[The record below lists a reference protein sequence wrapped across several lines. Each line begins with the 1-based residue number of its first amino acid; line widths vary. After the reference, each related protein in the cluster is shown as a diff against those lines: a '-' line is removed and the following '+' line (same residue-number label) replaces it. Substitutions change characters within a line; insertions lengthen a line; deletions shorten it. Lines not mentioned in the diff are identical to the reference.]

1 MSDKKVYFLAKTTS
15 NEKFD
20 DIIDESI
27 QKLDPLQATNAQFSR
42 LSLAKGSLGDLPLR
56 FIGDT
61 NLGLYSSG
69 DDVLD
74 IVNNGTTR
82 LQITSTVSR
91 HYNSMHNISGT
102 AADPSYSFQ
111 GDTTTGMYRIGA
123 GIVGITTG
131 GVERARISSSGLQVG
146 GQTNI
151 QSIVT
156 GYTGTTT
163 VNANSFKSVLVNHPF
178 GSINFVALF
187 TISLVTGSASIQPSY
202 TTKSSTQ
209 VEFIVRN
216 YDTTQSTVYYLDYLL
231 LKL

>member
-1 MSDKKVYFLAKTTS
+1 MFSLWMNFGPINLSFYSFVKYNMSVTGSNGIQQTLQNVKSTVATLTS
-15 NEKFD
+15 NAGKIENGT
-20 DIIDESI
+20 
-27 QKLDPLQATNAQFSR
+27 ATTPG
-42 LSLAKGSLGDLPLR
+42 LAFKS
-56 FIGDT
+56 DT
-61 NLGLYSSG
+61 NTGLFRVSE
-69 DDVLD
+69 DVLG
-74 IVNNGTTR
+74 V
-82 LQITSTVSR
+82 
-91 HYNSMHNISGT
+91 
-102 AADPSYSFQ
+102 A
-111 GDTTTGMYRIGA
+111 
-123 GIVGITTG
+123 TG
-131 GVERARISSSGLQVG
+131 GVERMRISSSGLQVG

-209 VEFIVRN
+209 VEFMVRN
-216 YDTTQSTVYYLDYLL
+216 YDTTQSTVFYLDYVL